1 MAGFG
6 DVFQD
11 DNELLS
17 SVANHRNLC
26 VTSQAQVWTNIVDK
40 IGSWVKTS
48 FLLVTQDFRNLVSKF
63 KYLLLT

>member
-40 IGSWVKTS
+40 IGSWV
-48 FLLVTQDFRNLVSKF
+48 
-63 KYLLLT
+63 